1 VTFGTFT
8 LLVNGESRTVQ
19 APPFASLADTLRE
32 RLHLT
37 GTKIGCE
44 AGDCGACTVLLDGEQ
59 VCACLVAT
67 AQAEG
72 RAVTTIEGSSAL
84 LDRLRAAFLAH
95 GAAQCGACTPGMI
108 MAAADALT
116 RDPRADRR
124 AIEDALGGVLCRCT
138 GYVKIVEAMMDVARG
153 ANAFVPVVARAGEA
167 IGARIARV
175 DGWPKV
181 EGTDRFGAD
190 HQPPDA
196 LWLRLVRSPH
206 ASARFTIGD
215 LTPALA
221 RHPGLVRILTA
232 RDIPGANAFGVFP
245 ATKDQPVLAEGMVRM
260 RGDPV
265 AALVGTREAVEAF
278 PDRDLPVAYEVLS
291 ALSGV
296 AAALTEGA
304 PAIHAGIPDNVLT
317 RGYLDRGAVAQ
328 GHALWAATAS
338 GAFETA
344 FVEHAYIEPEAGFAV
359 RLADRIEVTA
369 CTQAPVM
376 DQEEVARV
384 LGLPLQAVR
393 IIPSACGGG
402 FGGKLDVSVQ
412 PVLAVAAWLTRRPV
426 RAVYSRTESM
436 VSSTKRHPASIR
448 ARMSADA
455 EGRFTAFEMDAD
467 FNTGAYASW
476 GPTVANRVPV
486 HASGPYK
493 VPHVRNRTRAVHTND
508 PTAGAFRGFGVPQA
522 AIAGEALIDDLAE
535 ALGLDRWTIRRI
547 NALGRGDTT
556 TSGQVLHASAGLP
569 ECLDA
574 VRDDFFGQAA
584 QAKAFNARNPR
595 FKRGVGIACMWYGCG
610 NTSMP
615 NPSRM
620 RIALSAAGELT
631 FFNGAVD
638 IGQGSTTVLLQIA
651 ADALGLPAHL
661 FRSVVG
667 DTDLT
672 DDAGKTSASR
682 QTFVSGNAARLAGED
697 LRRRILALAN
707 AGPGAR
713 LGLDGPR
720 LCIEDGDASRIV
732 DLAALVPDETGAVLA
747 GEGRYDPPT
756 TALDPRGQ
764 GIPYATYGFAAQVA
778 EVEVDTVLATVK
790 VGRIVA
796 AHDVGRAVNP
806 TLVEGQIHGGIAQ
819 GLGLALMEEYIPGR
833 TENLHDY
840 LIPTVGDMPEIVVKL
855 IEDPEPEGPFGAK
868 GVGEPALVATA
879 PAILGAIRH
888 ATGVRVTRVPVL
900 PHRLHEALRLRE
912 AAE

>member
-1 VTFGTFT
+1 
-8 LLVNGESRTVQ
+8 
-19 APPFASLADTLRE
+19 
-32 RLHLT
+32 
-37 GTKIGCE
+37 
-44 AGDCGACTVLLDGEQ
+44 
-59 VCACLVAT
+59 
-67 AQAEG
+67 
-72 RAVTTIEGSSAL
+72 
-84 LDRLRAAFLAH
+84 
-95 GAAQCGACTPGMI
+95 
-108 MAAADALT
+108 
-116 RDPRADRR
+116 
-124 AIEDALGGVLCRCT
+124 
-138 GYVKIVEAMMDVARG
+138 
-153 ANAFVPVVARAGEA
+153 
-167 IGARIARV
+167 
-175 DGWPKV
+175 V
-181 EGTDRFGAD
+181 EGC
-190 HQPPDA
+190 PD
-196 LWLRLVRSPH
+196 
-206 ASARFTIGD
+206 GD
-215 LTPALA
+215 LPIT
-221 RHPGLVRILTA
+221 
-232 RDIPGANAFGVFP
+232 
-245 ATKDQPVLAEGMVRM
+245 
-260 RGDPV
+260 
-265 AALVGTREAVEAF
+265 
-278 PDRDLPVAYEVLS
+278 YEVRP

-296 AAALTEGA
+296 AAALSEGE
-304 PAIHAGIPDNVLT
+304 PAVHANIPDNVLT
-317 RGYLDRGAVAQ
+317 RGHLERGDVAQ
-328 GHALWAATAS
+328 GHALGAATAC
-338 GAFETA
+338 GAFETS
-344 FVEHAYIEPEAGFAV
+344 FVEHAYIEPEAGFARRV
-359 RLADRIEVTA
+359 GDRVEVTA

-384 LGLPLQAVR
+384 LGLPVASVR
-393 IIPSACGGG
+393 IVPTACGGG

-412 PVLAVAAWLTRRPV
+412 PVLAVAAWVTGRPV

-436 VSSTKRHPASIR
+436 VCSTKRHPASIR

-486 HASGPYK
+486 HATGPYK

-535 ALGLDRWTIRRI
+535 ALGVDRWTMRRR

-556 TSGQVLHASAGLP
+556 PSGQVLRASAGLP

-574 VRDDFFGQAA
+574 VRGDFFGLAA
-584 QAKAFNARNPR
+584 EAEAFNVRGARA
-595 FKRGVGIACMWYGCG
+595 KRGVGIACMWYGCG
-610 NTSMP
+610 NTSLP

-620 RIALSAAGELT
+620 RIALSADGELT

-651 ADALGLPAHL
+651 ADALGLPARM

-672 DDAGKTSASR
+672 HDAGKTSASR

-707 AGPGAR
+707 AGPDAR
-713 LGLDGPR
+713 LGLEGTR
-720 LCIEDGDASRIV
+720 LRIEDGPASRTV
-732 DLAALVPDETGAVLA
+732 DLAALTPDETGAVLA

-756 TALDPRGQ
+756 TALDAKGQ
-764 GIPYATYGFAAQVA
+764 GTPYATYGFAAQVA
-778 EVEVDTVLATVK
+778 EVEVDVVLGTVRVRR
-790 VGRIVA
+790 VVA

-819 GLGLALMEEYIPGR
+819 GLGLALMEEYVPGR

-840 LIPTVGDMPEIVVKL
+840 LIPTVGDMPEIAVEL
-855 IEDPEPEGPFGAK
+855 IEDHEPEGPFGAK

-900 PHRLHEALRLRE
+900 PHRLHEALQLRE